1 MLIKSHKGTVAEGK
15 FKPDDAMAFRLDFC
29 RHEGKRVTVSVKRE
43 TKKRSNNQNRYY
55 WGVVIALLSDAAGY
69 TPDEMHDALR
79 MEFLRINKGS
89 NPKLPTIRSTTELS
103 TAEMERYL
111 DACRRL
117 AATIYGVY
125 IPEPNEV
132 DL

>member
-1 MLIKSHKGTVAEGK
+1 M
-15 FKPDDAMAFRLDFC
+15 
-29 RHEGKRVTVSVKRE
+29 
-43 TKKRSNNQNRYY
+43 
-55 WGVVIALLSDAAGY
+55 SDAAGY

-111 DACRRL
+111 DACRKL